1 MYLNDKNLIYFCY
14 NFALQKTLHVKRLT
28 VNLDYYEILEISK
41 SADAGEIKKAY
52 RKLALQFHPDRN
64 QGDKGAE
71 EKFKAINEAYQ
82 VLSDEQKRST
92 YDRYGKE
99 GLDRQGFS
107 HFSDMRYEDIMGDLG
122 SIFESVFGGGFG
134 GSSGGG
140 SKSNRKYNLDLES
153 SVTLAFNEAIFGCK
167 KEISFSYK
175 KPCDTCDG
183 TGSKDKSKATCKEC
197 KGKGQ
202 VFYRQGFMTFSQT
215 CPACQGKGSMV
226 TNPCPSCHAK
236 GFATTEDKITID
248 IPEGVDNNN
257 RIRVAGR
264 GNIDERGSRG
274 DLYIVTHVKEDD
286 HFVRHNDDIYI
297 EVPVFFT
304 QVALG
309 ETIKIPTIRG
319 ETELE
324 IPLGAKDKQQFI
336 FKNEGVRNVHT
347 HSLGSMIAQISIRY
361 PKKLSKE
368 QRELLAKL
376 QEDFGITSHLEGDKY
391 ESVFDKIKSWFS

>member
-1 MYLNDKNLIYFCY
+1 MNI
-14 NFALQKTLHVKRLT
+14 
-28 VNLDYYEILEISK
+28 DYYEILEISRN
-41 SADAGEIKKAY
+41 ADAAEVKKAY

-64 QGDKGAE
+64 QGDKEAE

-92 YDRYGKE
+92 YDRYGHA

-107 HFSDMRYEDIMGDLG
+107 HFSDMKYEDIMGDLG
-122 SIFESVFGGGFG
+122 SIFESVFGGGF
-134 GSSGGG
+134 SGGFG
-140 SKSNRKYNLDLES
+140 GGGRQNRKYNLDLES
-153 SVTLAFNEAIFGCK
+153 EVTLAFNEAIFGCK
-167 KEISFSYK
+167 KEISFAYK
-175 KPCDTCDG
+175 KPCETCEG
-183 TGSKDKSKATCKEC
+183 TGSKDKKNATCKEC

-215 CPACQGKGSMV
+215 CPTCSGKGTV
-226 TNPCPSCHAK
+226 ITNPCSACNGK
-236 GFATTEDKITID
+236 SFTTVEEKVTID
-248 IPEGVDNNN
+248 IPEGIDNNN
-257 RIRVAGR
+257 RIRVAGK

-274 DLYIVTHVKEDD
+274 DLYILIHVKEDE

-309 ETIKIPTIRG
+309 ETVKIPTIRG

-336 FKNEGVRNVHT
+336 FKKEGVKNVHT
-347 HSLGSMIAQISIRY
+347 HQLGSMVAQISIRY
-361 PKKLSKE
+361 PKKLTKE
-368 QRELLAKL
+368 QKELLAKL
-376 QEDFGITSHLEGDKY
+376 QEEFGIESKHKDEKFEG
-391 ESVFDKIKSWFS
+391 VFDKIKSWFS

>member
-1 MYLNDKNLIYFCY
+1 MNSNWNKHSFDTIALFKKLTCKENTLNI
-14 NFALQKTLHVKRLT
+14 
-28 VNLDYYEILEISK
+28 DYYELLEISK
-41 SADAGEIKKAY
+41 DADGAEIKKAY

-64 QGDKGAE
+64 QGDKEAE

-82 VLSDEQKRST
+82 VLSDEQKRAT
-92 YDRYGKE
+92 YDRYGQA

-107 HFSDMRYEDIMGDLG
+107 HFSDMKYEDIMGDLG
-122 SIFESVFGGGFG
+122 SIFESVFGGGFSSG
-134 GSSGGG
+134 GFGGG
-140 SKSNRKYNLDLES
+140 SKQNKKYNLDLEAEVS
-153 SVTLAFNEAIFGCK
+153 LAFNEAIFGCK

-175 KPCDTCDG
+175 KPCETCEG
-183 TGSKDKSKATCKEC
+183 TGSKDKKNATCKEC

-215 CPACQGKGSMV
+215 CPTCHGKGSV
-226 TNPCPSCHAK
+226 ITSPCSACNGK
-236 GFATTEDKITID
+236 SFTQSEDKVTID
-248 IPEGVDNNN
+248 IPEGIDNNN

-274 DLYIVTHVKEDD
+274 DLYILTHVKEDD

-324 IPLGAKDKQQFI
+324 LPLGAKDKQQFI
-336 FKNEGVRNVHT
+336 FKKEGVKNVHT
-347 HSLGSMIAQISIRY
+347 HQLGGMIAQISIRY
-361 PKKLSKE
+361 PKKITKSQK
-368 QRELLAKL
+368 ELLTKL
-376 QEDFGITSHLEGDKY
+376 QEDFGIETKHKDEKFEG
-391 ESVFDKIKSWFS
+391 VFDKIKSWFN